1 MVLERI
7 LKGSSTGY
15 GDVCSS
21 ANKRDINVI
30 RLNKCQHLEDINVIQ
45 TGNGPTRLS
54 KYIYIYISVL
64 SGRKQHVRLKAESQK
79 TPRLASKLAISA
91 RLSLKQPA
99 LDVSLMASGLDPFVP
114 IVLIVRQYGGFFPWV
129 GASYRLQV
137 HHGAKPLQWLPG
149 TPSCG
154 GVFGCSIRNSKLHRG
169 IGSRR
174 GSCGAVERALFGPS
188 FHLSHDHCSACFSY
202 CCGQCDVDRRGRIT
216 TAPNQF
222 TWHLLGDPG
231 LRLSCPSTSIL
242 QHQLLQA

>member
-54 KYIYIYISVL
+54 KCNIYISVL

-99 LDVSLMASGLDPFVP
+99 LDVSLMASGLDPLN
-114 IVLIVRQYGGFFPWV
+114 I
-129 GASYRLQV
+129 
-137 HHGAKPLQWLPG
+137 QWLPIQCPRCPRC
-149 TPSCG
+149 PSC
-154 GVFGCSIRNSKLHRG
+154 
-169 IGSRR
+169 
-174 GSCGAVERALFGPS
+174 
-188 FHLSHDHCSACFSY
+188 
-202 CCGQCDVDRRGRIT
+202 
-216 TAPNQF
+216 
-222 TWHLLGDPG
+222 WLLGNTAASSHGWVPAIG
-231 LRLSCPSTSIL
+231 CKSIMVRSL
-242 QHQLLQA
+242 CNGCREHPAAE